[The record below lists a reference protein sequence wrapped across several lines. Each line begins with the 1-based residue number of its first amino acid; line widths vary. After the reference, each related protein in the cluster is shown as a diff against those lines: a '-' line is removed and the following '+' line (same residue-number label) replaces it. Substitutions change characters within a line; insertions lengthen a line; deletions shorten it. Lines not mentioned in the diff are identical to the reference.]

1 MKLTV
6 LLQAPVLKAPHK
18 NEISIS
24 TYNLALEIAKL
35 VLVFFKTEA
44 KLNLKMIR
52 VVWKSKYSELIC
64 LVTTYTC

>member
-6 LLQAPVLKAPHK
+6 LLQAPHK

-24 TYNLALEIAKL
+24 TYNLSPEIAKL

-44 KLNLKMIR
+44 KLKFEDDPGSLEVKIF
-52 VVWKSKYSELIC
+52 
-64 LVTTYTC
+64 